1 MRLGLNLG
9 YWSSGSADFGG
20 AVALAQA
27 AERLGFDSVWT
38 AEAYGSDAVTP
49 LTWLGALT
57 TKIKLGTGIMQMPAR
72 TPANTAMTAATL
84 DMLSGGRVLLGL
96 GLSGP
101 QVVEGW
107 HGQPYGKPM
116 ARTREYITI
125 VRRILAREAPLD
137 FQGEEYHIPIAGGTG
152 LGKPLKL
159 IFHPLRAR
167 IPIYLAAIGPK
178 NIELAG
184 EIADGWLPIFFSPTR
199 ESAYLPPLDAGLAK
213 RTEPLPADGFDLAPT
228 VYVVLGDDV
237 DACRSLIKPQLALY
251 IGGMGAR
258 GKNFYNDLARRYGY
272 EAAAEEIQDLY
283 LAGKKAEAIAA
294 VPDALVDEVALCG
307 PKERIA
313 ELLEPWKRSRVQTL
327 IVGAMQPEALQ
338 VMAELAL

>member
-9 YWSSGSADFGG
+9 YWGAGAADG
-20 AVALAQA
+20 VALVQE
-27 AERLGFDSVWT
+27 AERLGYDSVWT

-49 LTWLGALT
+49 LTWVGALT
-57 TKIKLGTGIMQMPAR
+57 SKIKLGTSILQMPAR
-72 TPANTAMTAATL
+72 TPAMTAMTAATL
-84 DMLSGGRVLLGL
+84 DLLSGGRVLLGL

-107 HGQPYGKPM
+107 HGQPYGKPLV
-116 ARTREYITI
+116 RTREYIEI

-137 FQGEEYHIPIAGGTG
+137 YQGEAYQIPIKGGTG

-159 IFHPLRAR
+159 IIHPLRAR

-184 EIADGWLPIFFSPTR
+184 ELADGWLPIFFSPAR
-199 ESAYLPPLDAGLAK
+199 EAAYLAPLEAGLAK
-213 RTEPLPADGFDLAPT
+213 RQAAEVFDIAPSVT
-228 VYVVLGDDV
+228 VVLGS
-237 DACRSLIKPQLALY
+237 DAQECREVVKPMLALY

-272 EAAAEEIQDLY
+272 EAAAEQIQELY
-283 LAGKKAEAIAA
+283 LAGHKNEATAA

-313 ELLEPWKRSRVQTL
+313 ELVEPWKTSRVSTL
-327 IVGAMQPEALQ
+327 IVASSQPEALR
-338 VMAELAL
+338 VMAELFL